1 MLLRRTAL
9 ALALAA
15 LACEP
20 SISSA
25 INPSAVDY
33 AAFDPTGNPPSIPLP
48 NDLALQPQAIAAQSG
63 AQQALLQE
71 FLKAGGF
78 PNDQEVPITIDFVRL
93 TIDANTGAS
102 TRSAPALDVS
112 SINSTNLIVLSF
124 STGGYSSIAYD
135 PPTSTDYVVNG
146 DHGTLTLHK
155 SRPCVTSPPSCT
167 APDAKTTRRWDPGHY
182 VVAVRGGPG
191 AVKVSGSN
199 YGLQPQ
205 PAMYLLLQDKDLSL
219 PQNQSLIP
227 GNSIDEKR
235 ATGALLE
242 GVRQGYILPQ
252 SRIDEVWGPLAH
264 RQLAIMGTFAIANVQ
279 THVETDPSSGQM
291 PLPSDFLLGADG
303 HLLPEL
309 AAPTGPFG
317 ALGPGLATLDG
328 FSTTAMV
335 LAATSGAIDANTVTG
350 STVFLYELNLTSPSP
365 SARRLVD
372 IAEALGTGHPERIA
386 YVSEPPPISQAAVS
400 GGACSASPTEKCLS
414 TAIGLQP
421 AVPAQAGP
429 NFFAVP
435 PLKEGTTYV
444 VLISDGVKDINGNGL
459 TRSTLAKILLMDP
472 SLTAAVNGKSTIA
485 GVTDAQALG
494 IDQMRQAIALA
505 AGTLAVEKPAIT
517 RSHLAMAYTFRTQG
531 GKTPTQD
538 NSMKTAATNLAAL
551 PYGAPLTTINPVA
564 GTTKLYC
571 APALSAACTAGLVTD
586 ALSAYG
592 VDRTVV
598 PNVHIGYVV
607 ETVVP
612 TFNKLLCNAGDPN
625 CKDTGAFGGGA
636 SATPVIEPIKVLI
649 ALPPPPYTLAAGG
662 ACTPNTPPGTI
673 CSIPLIVFRHGIG
686 GARNSMLKVAD
697 ELNNKGFAVAAID
710 APKHGDRS
718 YCKATSECASGAC
731 VADPAL
737 VNEGDA
743 PPGPTPGH
751 CMSGSTPTDFVRDT
765 DCAGCTNTASR
776 PKASG
781 NFLISGNLF
790 RTRDSFRQDIIDQS
804 QLIRV
809 LSPNPACDVTAALT
823 AANTCANN
831 LITASTLV
839 QIDPARIFFVG
850 QSLGAISGVVDV
862 AANARIR
869 KAALN
874 VGGSTF
880 VDVSRNSAAFS
891 GTLDALLASL
901 GITDKRSSK
910 YLVFINVAKWILDP
924 SDPEN
929 FAANLTTNTLPGPLS
944 GGVAPPARAVMGQ
957 LALCD
962 TVVPNPFSLNLYAA
976 TGLGPILATSGTGT
990 VTTFIASN
998 NASCPAGAVAHDFLT
1013 NWATY
1018 GPAATSITLKA
1029 QDDIAAFFSLGTQPP
1044 VTQSTP

>member
-25 INPSAVDY
+25 INPSTVDY

-63 AQQALLQE
+63 AQKALLQE
-71 FLKAGGF
+71 FVNAGGF

-93 TIDANTGAS
+93 TIDPNTGAS

-112 SINSTNLIVLSF
+112 SINSNNLIVLSF
-124 STGGYSSIAYD
+124 STAGYSSIAYD
-135 PPTSTDYVVNG
+135 APASTDYVVNG

-155 SRPCVTSPPSCT
+155 SPN
-167 APDAKTTRRWDPGHY
+167 AAKSGSRRWDPGPY

-199 YGLQPQ
+199 AGLQPQ
-205 PAMYLLLQDKDLSL
+205 PAMYLLLQDQDLSL

-227 GNSIDEKR
+227 GSVDEKR

-242 GVRQGYILPQ
+242 GVRQGYLLPQ

-309 AAPTGPFG
+309 AAATGPFG

-335 LAATSGAIDANTVTG
+335 LAATSGAIDANTVSG

-365 SARRLVD
+365 SAKRLLD
-372 IAEALGTGHPERIA
+372 IAEALGTGHPEKIA
-386 YVSEPPPISQAAVS
+386 YVSEPPPISQAALS

-421 AVPAQAGP
+421 AVPAQVGP

-444 VLISDGVKDINGNGL
+444 VLISDGVKDLNGNGL
-459 TRSTLAKILLMDP
+459 TRSTLGKILLMDP
-472 SLTAAVNGKSTIA
+472 SLTAAVNGKSAIA

-517 RSHLAMAYTFRTQG
+517 RPHLAMAYTFRTQG
-531 GKTPTQD
+531 GKTLTQD

-551 PYGAPLTTINPVA
+551 PYGAPLTTINPVP

-571 APALSAACTAGLVTD
+571 APALSAACTAGSVAA

-592 VDRTVV
+592 VDATPV
-598 PNVHIGYVV
+598 PNAHIGYVV

-612 TFNKLLCNAGDPN
+612 AFNKLLCNAGDPN

-636 SATPVIEPIKVLI
+636 SAVPVIEPIKVLI
-649 ALPPPPYTLAAGG
+649 ALPPPPYLLAAGG
-662 ACTPNTPPGTI
+662 TCTPNPAVTPPTT

-697 ELNNKGFAVAAID
+697 ELNFKGFAVAAID

-718 YCKATSECASGAC
+718 YCKADAECATGSC

-737 VNEGDA
+737 ASEGDK
-743 PPGPTPGH
+743 PGPTPGH
-751 CMSGSTPTDFVRDT
+751 CMSGSTPTDFKRDT
-765 DCAGCTNTASR
+765 SCATCTNTASQAT
-776 PKASG
+776 ASG
-781 NFLISGNLF
+781 NFLVTGNLF

-880 VDVSRNSAAFS
+880 VDIGTNSAAFK
-891 GTLDALLASL
+891 GTLDTLLAAL
-901 GITDKRSSK
+901 GITRGTAR
-910 YLVFINVAKWILDP
+910 YLAFVNVAKWVLDP

-962 TVVPNPFSLNLYAA
+962 TVVPNPFSLDLYAA

-990 VTTFIASN
+990 VTTFLASN
-998 NASCPAGAVAHDFLT
+998 NVTCPAGAVAHDFLT

-1018 GPAATSITLKA
+1018 TQAPTSITLKA
-1029 QDDIAAFFSLGTQPP
+1029 QDDIAAFFTAGTLPP